1 MDLIIDTNGLG
12 KEEVGNVVRIS
23 TASQL
28 KRERDDLLA
37 AKKSEQNLEP
47 LQTAYLTVNY
57 ARVLKGKDDPGT
69 DKDLVD
75 KVKAVLSP
83 RGSIVADQRTNTLVV
98 RDIKAGIEEAQAL
111 ISRLDTRTPQV
122 LIESNLIETTPSF
135 SRSLGIEM
143 ETLFNDGRVRTSTR
157 FRADA
162 PFEGPAQGVPP
173 GNPLLV
179 PTTGFRLGYFGNNVT
194 AVLSAAEAQGNI
206 KIISRPSV
214 VTLNNVE
221 SQIESARIVR
231 VRVPAATVG
240 EAGAIREIRA
250 GIILTVTPQVS
261 ADGFVLLKIGVKSST
276 LRQTTSPDGI
286 PDELSRE
293 AKANVLVRDGETVVI
308 GGILKDDSAESDS
321 GIPYLKEIPV
331 LGWLFK
337 KASWRKDFEELV
349 VFITPRI
356 VAAGGQNLPT
366 AEQLWRNQL
375 KQTEGAAPVNTSQK
389 P

>member
-1 MDLIIDTNGLG
+1 
-12 KEEVGNVVRIS
+12 
-23 TASQL
+23 
-28 KRERDDLLA
+28 
-37 AKKSEQNLEP
+37 
-47 LQTAYLTVNY
+47 
-57 ARVLKGKDDPGT
+57 
-69 DKDLVD
+69 
-75 KVKAVLSP
+75 
-83 RGSIVADQRTNTLVV
+83 
-98 RDIKAGIEEAQAL
+98 
-111 ISRLDTRTPQV
+111 
-122 LIESNLIETTPSF
+122 
-135 SRSLGIEM
+135 
-143 ETLFNDGRVRTSTR
+143 
-157 FRADA
+157 
-162 PFEGPAQGVPP
+162 
-173 GNPLLV
+173 
-179 PTTGFRLGYFGNNVT
+179 
-194 AVLSAAEAQGNI
+194 
-206 KIISRPSV
+206 
-214 VTLNNVE
+214 
-221 SQIESARIVR
+221 
-231 VRVPAATVG
+231 
-240 EAGAIREIRA
+240 
-250 GIILTVTPQVS
+250 VTPQVS

-293 AKANVLVRDGETVVI
+293 AKANVVVRDGETVVI